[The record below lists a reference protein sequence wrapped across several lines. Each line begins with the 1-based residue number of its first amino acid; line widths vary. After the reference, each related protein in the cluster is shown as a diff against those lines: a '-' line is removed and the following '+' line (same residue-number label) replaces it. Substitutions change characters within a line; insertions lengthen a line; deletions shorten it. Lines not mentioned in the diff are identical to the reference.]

1 MEAGR
6 PAGKGV
12 PYRNMGLL
20 FWIKDPEGIFVE
32 VKVALRQYLLIL
44 GKLLTNLFLRK
55 NFAHFS
61 KDKH

>member
-20 FWIKDPEGIFVE
+20 FWIKDSGGIFVE
-32 VKVALRQYLLIL
+32 AKAVLDQCLLIL
-44 GKLLTNLFLRK
+44 GKLLTNLSLKRD
-55 NFAHFS
+55 FAHFP